1 MPELLISPQIT
12 TPSIQA
18 HAHETSSHG
27 RNNITDSSMPEEA
40 SPSFAATLKS
50 LKASSEKKP
59 VTTPPDAPQTSKKKS
74 IDLAL
79 ITPSTE
85 PLNPVIGSIANEAPE
100 ISSKENLPA
109 TDTVTLLSLLQ
120 PDTSAV
126 AAPVSTTTAPP
137 SEKFVAEPALKPL
150 ASTTIAVSPA
160 PTFLVNPA
168 ALSMRTNHAQPTD
181 LSLLSDKAG
190 HEPSFLKIAAL
201 PATSAEA
208 TAASLQD
215 MQPLQPAE
223 LIRHATE
230 DISNRLPLNFL
241 NTQTNTPA
249 MPLTQELTLGTPFN
263 QLAWRDE
270 IGQKLTWM
278 ISHHRQ
284 QAELMLN
291 PTHLGLIEVT
301 LVLDGNQASASFN
314 SPHPG
319 VRESLEN
326 SIARLRE
333 TLADA
338 GITLGQTH
346 VGAESR
352 RHSAPTDAKNII
364 SSINQES
371 RNRFDLAPEMTR
383 GSSTP
388 HTETRL
394 GLVNIFV

>member
-1 MPELLISPQIT
+1 MPE
-12 TPSIQA
+12 
-18 HAHETSSHG
+18 
-27 RNNITDSSMPEEA
+27 DA

-59 VTTPPDAPQTSKKKS
+59 VATPPDAPQTSKKKT
-74 IDLAL
+74 IDLAP

-85 PLNPVIGSIANEAPE
+85 TLNPVIGSIANGTPE
-100 ISSKENLPA
+100 ISNEENLPA
-109 TDTVTLLSLLQ
+109 TDPATLLSLLQ
-120 PDTSAV
+120 LDTSAV

-137 SEKFVAEPALKPL
+137 SEKFVAEPALQPI

-168 ALSMRTNHAQPTD
+168 ALSTRTNHAQPTD
-181 LSLLSDKAG
+181 PSLLSDKAG
-190 HEPSFLKIAAL
+190 NEPSFLKIAAL

-208 TAASLQD
+208 AATSLQD
-215 MQPLQPAE
+215 MQPPQPAE

-301 LVLDGNQASASFN
+301 LVLDGNQASANFN

-326 SIARLRE
+326 SIVRLRE

-352 RHSAPTDAKNII
+352 HHSASTDAKNII
-364 SSINQES
+364 PSINQES
-371 RNRFDLAPEMTR
+371 RNRFDLAPEITR